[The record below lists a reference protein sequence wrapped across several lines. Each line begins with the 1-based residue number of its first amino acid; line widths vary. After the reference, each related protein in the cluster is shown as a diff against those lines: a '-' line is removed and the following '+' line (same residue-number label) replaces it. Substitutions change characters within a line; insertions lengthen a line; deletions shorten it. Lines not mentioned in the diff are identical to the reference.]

1 MVLQLTNLRIFFLLL
16 KNFSFKRFSP
26 EKDISEKREEENG
39 EKSENIGR
47 E

>member
-1 MVLQLTNLRIFFLLL
+1 MGFTANKLTDFFLLL